1 MALQITWYW
10 CKGGPL
16 FENSFYLR
24 AQGKQD
30 FRQISENRSCGK
42 RPPKSQL

>member
-1 MALQITWYW
+1 MALQIRWDW
-10 CKGGPL
+10 RKGGPL

-24 AQGKQD
+24 AQGTQD
-30 FRQISENRSCGK
+30 FRQISENRSCEK

>member
-1 MALQITWYW
+1 MALQIRMYW
-10 CKGGPL
+10 CKKGSH

-30 FRQISENRSCGK
+30 FRQISENRSGEK